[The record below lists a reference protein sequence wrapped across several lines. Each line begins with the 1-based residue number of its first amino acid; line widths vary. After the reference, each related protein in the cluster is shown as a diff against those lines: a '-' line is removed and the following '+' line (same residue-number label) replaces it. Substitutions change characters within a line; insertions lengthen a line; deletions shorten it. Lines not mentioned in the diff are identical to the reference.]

1 MVRQHN
7 DHRITEENTLVK
19 RFLKIFAK
27 FRGKQ
32 PCPSL
37 FKIKLQALGLQLSCK
52 IDSRIYFFMKILRN
66 CCGQHFYCTPVSGC
80 FWFESYFRSL
90 QRNFISSLLL
100 IRIYYI
106 ALPLRWNSYYNT
118 FVTSAAELHSKSGAV
133 M

>member
-66 CCGQHFYCTPVSGC
+66 RCGQHFYCTPVSGC